1 MRRTIYFLMGMLF
14 FSHVAGCSPA
24 DGQNKESRQQ
34 VSGDI
39 IGGYRVIP
47 IQNSDE
53 KVHLT
58 VYRGDYIKF
67 KCNETVKDLSLSIP
81 ALSISQALPER
92 FENAPFFKMKKSGT
106 FEFTIGDIKGELSVI
121 EYRQARYRE
130 ATSQEAAEFIKN
142 NQPLILDVRTP
153 GEYQRGH
160 LKDAVLIPV
169 QVLSGQLEALS
180 AYKDKEILV
189 YCATGNRSTVASKI
203 LIDNGFERITNM
215 RYGIADWQAKRYPV
229 VQ

>member
-1 MRRTIYFLMGMLF
+1 MKQALVLLAAILF
-14 FSHVAGCSPA
+14 FSHVAGCTPA
-24 DGQNKESRQQ
+24 DGQNTESGQQ
-34 VSGDI
+34 VSGEI
-39 IGGYRVIP
+39 IDGYRVIP
-47 IQNSDE
+47 IQKSDE
-53 KVHLT
+53 KIHLT

-67 KCNETVKDLSLSIP
+67 KCNESVKNLSLSIP
-81 ALSISQALPER
+81 ALSISQELPSR

-106 FEFTIGDIKGELSVI
+106 FDFTLGDIKGELSVI
-121 EYRQARYRE
+121 EYRKSQYRE
-130 ATSQEAAEFIKN
+130 VTSQEAAEFIKTD
-142 NQPLILDVRTP
+142 QPLILDVRTP

-169 QVLSGQLEALS
+169 QVLSGQLESLS

-203 LIDNGFERITNM
+203 LIDNGFKHITNM
-215 RYGIADWQAKRYPV
+215 RYGFADWQAKKYHV